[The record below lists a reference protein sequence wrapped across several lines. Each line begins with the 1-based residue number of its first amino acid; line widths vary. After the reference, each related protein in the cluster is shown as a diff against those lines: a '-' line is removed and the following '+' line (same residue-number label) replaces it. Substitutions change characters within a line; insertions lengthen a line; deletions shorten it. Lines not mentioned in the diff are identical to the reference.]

1 MKNVIEFPDTASIRQ
16 EAIDWL
22 IRLDAE
28 AALPPKEH
36 ARLGEWLRRS
46 PVHRQQLKEVADR
59 WRRMN
64 VLTDLAVPLGQ
75 LKHTVR
81 GNPGG
86 TSRRIVGL
94 AAAAATIVFGIT
106 LGYMRF
112 LDPQSVVDTNGYYT
126 TAIGEQ
132 KTASLSDGSIALLNT
147 NTRIRVQY
155 SEKFRDIHLLQG
167 EAHFTVVEDAHKKF
181 RVFARGGRID
191 AIGTAFSVYI
201 KETSVEVTVTDGLVA
216 LGAVLASDAHA
227 GSAGEVGALE
237 VASTELAIQSLGTL
251 AAGEVATILDLSES
265 ASSVVSLVNIRRD
278 VDEQDLSRRLSWT
291 EGSIVFSGAPLAEVV
306 KEISRYTVVKIDFSE
321 PSLRSIPVGGSF
333 PVGETDAMFK
343 MLEISFG
350 LDVSYL
356 SDTHVLISAASD

>member
-1 MKNVIEFPDTASIRQ
+1 MKNVVEFPNTASIRQ

-81 GNPGG
+81 GNRGG
-86 TSRRIVGL
+86 TSRIVGL

-132 KTASLSDGSIALLNT
+132 ETASLSDGSIALLNT

-167 EAHFTVVEDAHKKF
+167 EAHFTVAEDAHKTF
-181 RVFARGGRID
+181 RVFARSSRID
-191 AIGTAFSVYI
+191 AVGTAFSVYI
-201 KETSVEVTVTDGLVA
+201 KETSVEVTVTDGVVT
-216 LGAVLASDAHA
+216 LGAVLAIEAHA

-237 VASTELAIQSLGTL
+237 VASTEPAIKSLGTL
-251 AAGEVATILDLSES
+251 AAGEVATILDLSEP

-278 VDEQDLSRRLSWT
+278 VGEQDLSRRLSWT
-291 EGSIVFSGAPLAEVV
+291 EGTIVFSGEPLAEVI

-321 PSLRSIPVGGSF
+321 PSLRLIPVGGSF